1 MLRPWRRSKKYQFH
15 SLWLDLIGAQ
25 THDSTTLEAST
36 LTITT
41 DGYYKLDISLK
52 LPSQL
57 SFVSMSPVKNEKE
70 FLNNE
75 KQPDGKRYIA

>member
-1 MLRPWRRSKKYQFH
+1 
-15 SLWLDLIGAQ
+15 LDLIGAQ
-25 THDSTTLEAST
+25 THDSTALEAST
-36 LTITT
+36 LTITPLMR
-41 DGYYKLDISLK
+41 YYKLDISLK
-52 LPSQL
+52 VPSQL